1 MSSGITVT
9 EWMQELE
16 ALNTIPA
23 QQDGLTAQEIQE
35 QLNIG
40 RKRALQ
46 VIREGI
52 KSGLLEPSRKQI
64 IDIAGRH
71 TSTFCYI
78 HTGRGNGYARADA
91 RR

>member
-64 IDIAGRH
+64 IDVAGRH
-71 TSTFCYI
+71 TSTFCYVHMGGGVNANI
-78 HTGRGNGYARADA
+78 HRNR
-91 RR
+91 